1 MNMEILTLG
10 EKIKAKRKEKNLTLK
25 ELAGD
30 RVTPGQISLVESG
43 KANPSI
49 ELLEYIA
56 EKLETDVDYFLE
68 SEEKQASKICE
79 YYLNIAEVAISSKE
93 FERAKEYVEK
103 GIHYAN
109 EYNLILYKGKF
120 NMVLAII
127 KYHDKNYE
135 ESQQYCLIANSM
147 FLKLNLVEDVIKSF
161 ILLGKISIN
170 MGYYSTALNYFIQGD
185 TIISENFLEDEFLK
199 AKINYYIAISNL
211 YLNKISQAIDYAYI
225 AKKKLEVFNDKKA
238 YADVLVLLSLSYAKE
253 GKIEK
258 AINYSK
264 KAKGIL
270 SELDY
275 KKDIAEIEDGIG
287 EIFAKFDN
295 FEESFSHLTNALK
308 IKQEIKDNTVPLTL
322 FKLCDNYIKLGQI
335 DKAKEV
341 VKDLLDS
348 LKYEEHEYRI
358 KAYEYLYKIY
368 SIENNVSKIE
378 EILINSIKYLETT
391 EYKKELANFYVLLG
405 KLYVDLNMQDLALK
419 YMNRSLDLY
428 KELGII

>member
-1 MNMEILTLG
+1 MEILTLG

-79 YYLNIAEVAISSKE
+79 YYLNIAEVSISSKE
-93 FERAKEYVEK
+93 FEKAKEYVEK

-127 KYHDKNYE
+127 KYHDKKYE
-135 ESQQYCLIANSM
+135 ESQQYCLIANSL

-170 MGYYSTALNYFIQGD
+170 MGYYSTALNYFTQGD

-264 KAKGIL
+264 KAKEML

-341 VKDLLDS
+341 VIDILDN

-368 SIENNVSKIE
+368 SIENNTAKIE
-378 EILINSIKYLETT
+378 EVLINTIKYLEAT
-391 EYKKELANFYVLLG
+391 EYKRELANFCVLLG
-405 KLYVDLNMQDLALK
+405 KLYIDLNMQELALK